1 MKVNAHLVRLLA
13 AVAGAVMLAASAQ
26 AALVGRDINGNAV
39 AGDAASSVFLYD
51 TDRKITWLRDANAGA
66 GSTFDNGGDT
76 TDGRMTWANAV
87 AWADALTVGAFDDW
101 RLPTA
106 LNADGSGPCGPAYNC
121 TGSEMGHLW
130 YTALGNTAGAFTND
144 GDFLNMQSDAY
155 WSGTEFAPDPNNA
168 WLFSTGNGNQ
178 FALDKNFQFYAMAVR
193 PGDVLAAQ
201 VPEPESRLL
210 ALTGLGAL
218 ALVRRRRA
226 VGSSAP

>member
-106 LNADGSGPCGPAYNC
+106 LNADGSGPCGPAHNC

-130 YTALGNTAGAFTND
+130 YTALGNTAFAFTND
-144 GDFLNMQSDAY
+144 GDFLNMQSSVY
-155 WSGTEFAPDPNNA
+155 YSGTEFAPFPFA
-168 WLFSTGNGNQ
+168 WSFFTNGGFQSAGNKNVQLF
-178 FALDKNFQFYAMAVR
+178 AMAVR

-201 VPEPESRLL
+201 VPEPESLL
-210 ALTGLGAL
+210 LSLTGLGAL
-218 ALVRRRRA
+218 ALVRRRA
-226 VGSSAP
+226 ASTTPTL